1 MRLKELFQDSSI
13 INHGDTMK
21 YFIGYFFALS
31 LFYVITKL
39 QEYYNIFN
47 QFDRRKFMPNQSR
60 KHQINYLFKLH
71 DEIKKPEKQTQS
83 KMHSSKTNIRVI
95 VMEDQAYWIKDNIFY
110 TADILGDGVDKET
123 TRRVDTM
130 VMNKVQLDKMMFII
144 DRLREGN
151 SNDSGSTRN

>member
-1 MRLKELFQDSSI
+1 
-13 INHGDTMK
+13 MK
-21 YFIGYFFALS
+21 YFIGYLSALL
-31 LFYVITKL
+31 LFYSITKM
-39 QEYYNIFN
+39 QETFNIFG
-47 QFDRRKFMPNQSR
+47 QFRTRQFKPSQSH
-60 KHQINYLFKLH
+60 KHQINHVLNLH
-71 DEIKKPEKQTQS
+71 DELTKPEKQTQS
-83 KMHSSKTNIRVI
+83 KIHSSKTNIRVI

-110 TADILGDGVDKET
+110 TADVMGDGVDKDT